1 MATNYNGQLKSNEI
15 FSSIYNL
22 IIAQQV
28 FADNIAGTKSELVDA
43 TAVGKNH
50 KQIENVVLGI
60 HEGKDG
66 FYNRKVHHQTRENRS
81 WNYAVMHNTTTH
93 YGYLSEKGNRVLH
106 LDNGMCCTIDT
117 YMK

>member
-1 MATNYNGQLKSNEI
+1 MQIDNFIMGKVYWNMTSNR
-15 FSSIYNL
+15 
-22 IIAQQV
+22 A
-28 FADNIAGTKSELVDA
+28 KSELVDA

-50 KQIENVVLGI
+50 KQIKNVVLGI